1 MHAVTPCMRTYG
13 YVVVGS
19 MVYIYIVIEGTSEP
33 DDNTSNEGGTDSD
46 MTVRHTI
53 VSVLSC

>member
-1 MHAVTPCMRTYG
+1 MHAVTTCMRTYG
-13 YVVVGS
+13 YVVCRIDG
-19 MVYIYIVIEGTSEP
+19 IVIEGTSEP